1 MIADIVYLLCALTSI
16 LCSVLL
22 FRAWRASGAKLLF
35 WGALCF
41 MGLALNNVLLIIDLR
56 TDQVDLAA
64 IRILPALAGVA
75 VLLYGLIRNET

>member
-1 MIADIVYLLCALTSI
+1 MIADVVYVLCALTSI

-22 FRAWRASGAKLLF
+22 FRAWRGSGAKLLF

-41 MGLALNNVLLIIDLR
+41 IGLALNNVLLIIDVR
-56 TDQVDLAA
+56 MDQVDLAG

-75 VLLYGLIRNET
+75 LLLYGLIRNET